1 MNASINHIEKNFLR
15 YSILLSGIIH
25 LVGSYFFS
33 PSFLFS
39 IKDIE
44 EPVFIKI
51 KHVIEE
57 IPKISIIEPPPPP
70 KPIKPVEP
78 IKPVSARSVSDKS
91 MAIKPLSTPEISDK
105 SRQIKPA
112 RAPEHLVKKLRP
124 ITPIE
129 ALSTPAIE
137 ESTGLREPVESSPK
151 PVNRLLPNPRRLQPL
166 RLTSLKSKERPITP
180 VNFIPPADL
189 SQDRRVSKRLSVQAM
204 ETPSA
209 FIKSRLPAKI
219 FSLSSKTK
227 VATRDSKLSP
237 SPLELAS
244 LPKDF
249 EKSPETGNA
258 DPGADGEIS
267 GEELEEI
274 QGRFSSKIW
283 EKIARKKR
291 YPRIARKRGYEG
303 RPVVGFVLGNK
314 GQLLD
319 LFIIKS
325 SNNKLLDKAALD
337 AVKRGAPYASIPSKL
352 KLDSIRFNIPISFI
366 LEKR

>member
-1 MNASINHIEKNFLR
+1 MNASINHIEKNFLI
-15 YSILLSGIIH
+15 YAILLSGIIH

-57 IPKISIIEPPPPP
+57 IPKISFIEPPPP

-78 IKPVSARSVSDKS
+78 IKPVSARSV
-91 MAIKPLSTPEISDK
+91 SDK

-337 AVKRGAPYASIPSKL
+337 AVKRGAPYPPIPSKL
-352 KLDSIRFNIPISFI
+352 KLDSIRLNIPISFI
-366 LEKR
+366 LKKR